1 MYTEAALNVL
11 SKAITKEVNATL
23 KNERIACYEPAV
35 QVHYC
40 YLINPPEKI
49 DHNFYNAFQFTNLW
63 LTNETAFEKTKG
75 KIQVAVKDKDLS
87 LKCSDLLR
95 NAFFRD

>member
-1 MYTEAALNVL
+1 MYTEAVLNVL

-49 DHNFYNAFQFTNLW
+49 DHNFDNAFQFTNLW

-75 KIQVAVKDKDLS
+75 KIRVAVKDKDL
-87 LKCSDLLR
+87 
-95 NAFFRD
+95 N